1 MTRGT
6 IVTTRR
12 LKLRTWRMSD
22 VDDYHEHINTEAVMA
37 YLGGVMPKRDV
48 KHELRW
54 LQGQQAE
61 DGHTFWAVERKR
73 DKRLLG
79 FCGVVR
85 VREPDTPVAGKL
97 EIGWRLRADAWRRGY
112 GTEAAEAV
120 IDWLEWERPGE
131 LLVAR
136 VHREN
141 AASQALARKLGMR
154 RARPIEARLSRAE
167 RELRVFRLRL

>member
-1 MTRGT
+1 MPRGT
-6 IVTTRR
+6 IITTRR

-22 VDDYHEHINTEAVMA
+22 VDDYHKHINTEAVMA
-37 YLGGVMPKRDV
+37 YLDGVMSKRDV
-48 KHELRW
+48 KREVRW
-54 LQGQQAE
+54 LQRHHAE
-61 DGHTFWAVERKR
+61 YGHTFWAVERKR
-73 DKRLLG
+73 DRRLLG
-79 FCGVVR
+79 FCGAIR

-136 VHREN
+136 VHCDN
-141 AASQALARKLGMR
+141 AASQALARKVAMR
-154 RARPIEARLSRAE
+154 RARAIEARLSATE
-167 RELRVFRLRL
+167 RELLVFRLRL

>member
-1 MTRGT
+1 
-6 IVTTRR
+6 
-12 LKLRTWRMSD
+12 MSD
-22 VDDYHEHINTEAVMA
+22 VDDYHKHINTEAVMA
-37 YLGGVMPKRDV
+37 YLGGVMSKRDV
-48 KHELRW
+48 KREVRW
-54 LQGQQAE
+54 LRRQQTE

-73 DKRLLG
+73 DGMLLG

-85 VREPDTPVAGKL
+85 VREPDTPVAGNL
-97 EIGWRLRADAWRRGY
+97 EIGWRLRADAWRRGF

-136 VHREN
+136 VHRDN

-154 RARPIEARLSRAE
+154 RAKAIEARLSAAE
-167 RELRVFRLRL
+167 RELLVFRRQL

>member
-1 MTRGT
+1 MRGT
-6 IVTTRR
+6 IITTRR

-37 YLGGVMPKRDV
+37 YLGGAMSKRDV
-48 KHELRW
+48 KREIRW
-54 LQGQQAE
+54 LQHQQVR

-73 DKRLLG
+73 GKRLLG
-79 FCGVVR
+79 FCGAVR
-85 VREPDTPVAGKL
+85 VSEPDTPVAGLL
-97 EIGWRLRADAWRRGY
+97 EIGWRLRADAWLRGY

-136 VHREN
+136 IHKDN

-154 RARPIEARLSRAE
+154 RARAIETRLSAAE
-167 RELRVFRLRL
+167 RELVVFRTRL

>member
-1 MTRGT
+1 MRET
-6 IVTTRR
+6 IITTRR

-22 VDDYHEHINTEAVMA
+22 VDDYHEHINTKAVME
-37 YLGGVMPKRDV
+37 YLGGVMSKRDV
-48 KHELRW
+48 KREVQWLR
-54 LQGQQAE
+54 QQQAK

-79 FCGVVR
+79 FCGAVR
-85 VREPDTPVAGKL
+85 VREPDTPIAGLL

-120 IDWLEWERPGE
+120 VDWLEWEQPGE

-136 VHREN
+136 VHKN
-141 AASQALARKLGMR
+141 NVASQALARTLGMR
-154 RARPIEARLSRAE
+154 RARAIEARLSAAE
-167 RELRVFRLRL
+167 RELYVFRLQL

>member
-1 MTRGT
+1 
-6 IVTTRR
+6 
-12 LKLRTWRMSD
+12 MS
-22 VDDYHEHINTEAVMA
+22 
-37 YLGGVMPKRDV
+37 KRDV
-48 KHELRW
+48 KRELRW
-54 LQGQQAE
+54 LKRQQKL

-85 VREPDTPVAGKL
+85 VREPDTPVAGQL

-112 GTEAAEAV
+112 GTEAAETV

-131 LLVAR
+131 VLVAR
-136 VHREN
+136 IHKDN

-154 RARPIEARLSRAE
+154 RAKAIEARMSAVE
-167 RELRVFRLRL
+167 RELFLFKLRL

>member
-1 MTRGT
+1 MSGRT
-6 IVTTRR
+6 IITTRR
-12 LKLRTWRMSD
+12 LTLRTWHMSD

-37 YLGGVMPKRDV
+37 YLGGVMSKRDV
-48 KHELRW
+48 KREVQWLR
-54 LQGQQAE
+54 QQQAQ

-79 FCGVVR
+79 FSGAVR
-85 VREPDTPVAGKL
+85 VREPDTPVAGLL

-120 IDWLEWERPGE
+120 IDWFEWERPGE

-136 VHREN
+136 IHNDNV
-141 AASQALARKLGMR
+141 ASQALARKLGMR
-154 RARPIEARLSRAE
+154 RARVIEVRLSASE
-167 RELRVFRLRL
+167 RELLVFRLRL